1 MKIGEHKVKRNYQL
15 IQMVVDAFSVLI
27 LIVIFQCL
35 ITFREALEQF
45 NQQDILAY
53 NPEVS
58 SEHLRTWLPTIVW
71 GVLAIV
77 FVGVSIFFTF
87 KNRKLPKKYKINAK
101 NAQKYSDIIIT
112 AITCIRIPV
121 LLAIFDILY
130 IHQQRILNSQASL
143 FSLQVILDAVL
154 VAIIICFSRHRIRAI
169 EPKEDE
175 NEKSHTIIQG

>member
-1 MKIGEHKVKRNYQL
+1 
-15 IQMVVDAFSVLI
+15 MVVDAFSVMI

-35 ITFREALEQF
+35 FTFRDALDQF
-45 NQQDILAY
+45 NKQDILAY

-58 SEHLRTWLPTIVW
+58 QEHLRTWLPTIVW
-71 GVLAIV
+71 GILAVV

-87 KNRKLPKKYKINAK
+87 KNRKLPTKYKINAQ

-112 AITCIRIPV
+112 AITCIRIPA
-121 LLAIFDILY
+121 LLAIFDMLF

-154 VAIIICFSRHRIRAI
+154 IAIIICFSRHRIRAI
-169 EPKEDE
+169 EPKEEE